1 MDDDLKHDPLTQYKD
16 ENLFDDEQTAI
27 ETDTFEVRSAEE
39 SAMNTDN
46 DVAQEATEMTAIT
59 HEETVAEAQ
68 LEAEAAIID
77 DAVDRKHKNRES
89 TSEKAKKASETR
101 ILKGESTT
109 ADPVSQKALDP
120 LRLRGKKYR
129 AKVGLVD
136 KNRVYT
142 LAEAMELVKET
153 STSTFDA
160 AVEMH
165 CKVKGDAV
173 RGTVT
178 LPSGSGKTKKVAIAD
193 DETLEKI
200 AAGVY
205 DFDVLLATPA
215 QMPKLAKFAKALGP
229 KGLMPSP
236 KAGTVTDDLER
247 VSAEIGGGRIEYR
260 ADKNSVVH
268 VSIGRVS
275 FAADKLAENFQA
287 MENALSNAK
296 LQSISVASTMG
307 PGIRVA
313 LTK

>member
-16 ENLFDDEQTAI
+16 ENLFDAEQAAI

-46 DVAQEATEMTAIT
+46 DVASEATEMTAVT
-59 HEETVAEAQ
+59 HEETVAEER
-68 LEAEAAIID
+68 LEKEAAIVD
-77 DAVDRKHKNRES
+77 DALDRKHKNRES
-89 TSEKAKKASETR
+89 TSEKAKKASTTR

-109 ADPVSQKALDP
+109 ADPVSQKALYP

-129 AKVGLVD
+129 AVIGLVD
-136 KNRVYT
+136 ANRVYGV
-142 LAEAMELVKET
+142 LEAMELVKQT

-160 AVEMH
+160 SVEMH

-178 LPSGSGKTKKVAIAD
+178 LPNGSGKTKKVGIAN
-193 DETLEKI
+193 DETLEQI
-200 AAGVY
+200 ANGVY

-215 QMPKLAKFAKALGP
+215 QMPKLAKYAKALGP

-247 VSAEIGGGRIEYR
+247 VAAEIGGGRIEYR
-260 ADKNSVVH
+260 ADKNGVVH
-268 VSIGRVS
+268 ANIGRVS
-275 FAADKLAENFQA
+275 FEAAKLEENFLA
-287 MENALSNAK
+287 LEAALSNAK

-307 PGIRVA
+307 PGVKVA